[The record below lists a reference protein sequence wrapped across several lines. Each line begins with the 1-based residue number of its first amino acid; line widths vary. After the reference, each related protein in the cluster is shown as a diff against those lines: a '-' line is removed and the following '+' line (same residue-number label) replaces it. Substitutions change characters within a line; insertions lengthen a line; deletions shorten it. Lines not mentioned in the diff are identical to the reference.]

1 MWVSELRRIGGA
13 LLAAPLLAL
22 AATPVR
28 AVDLAEVELLGASTS
43 RTGASANFG
52 GLALQLIWHDF
63 QAEAAS
69 DDYGSEWDASAG
81 YKFGTRYEV
90 LAKYANYMADGF
102 ATDTTK
108 FWIQLSAAF

>member
-1 MWVSELRRIGGA
+1 M
-13 LLAAPLLAL
+13 
-22 AATPVR
+22 R
-28 AVDLAEVELLGASTS
+28 AASTPA
-43 RTGASANFG
+43 TGLRDYYATIGTGFGIPFLPGFKADLTYHEFDADFG
-52 GLALQLIWHDF
+52 GL
-63 QAEAAS
+63 
-69 DDYGSEWDASAG
+69 DYGSEWDASAG

>member
-1 MWVSELRRIGGA
+1 MWGAGGGPGEPR
-13 LLAAPLLAL
+13 LAVKAVEHPLM
-22 AATPVR
+22 
-28 AVDLAEVELLGASTS
+28 
-43 RTGASANFG
+43 
-52 GLALQLIWHDF
+52 WHDF